1 MRHSTRPRRNF
12 RVRLA
17 CVKHAASVQSE
28 PESNSPVQI
37 CCKDSRWTEIRIS
50 KFFPLALHL
59 SKNRAPLSGARS
71 TSTLPQAA
79 CQLLFSLSGKF
90 FPNLPSGAEASPPPR
105 NFLLEKSP
113 APCQELFPGTSGKS
127 PAPAPGGNPFG
138 SRSRPAKAISTQSP
152 TKRQA
157 FLQKNIFLPETP
169 RPTPQPRRSRPFR
182 YLSKYGL
189 PYFFGVSS
197 PVTPQGQHY
206 STPRPTHAQSAAY
219 P

>member
-71 TSTLPQAA
+71 TSTLPSAA

-113 APCQELFPGTSGKS
+113 APCQELFPGTNGKS
-127 PAPAPGGNPFG
+127 PAPAPGGTPSDPVPNRRRRFLRNLPPNVKLFC
-138 SRSRPAKAISTQSP
+138 RKFYPRPAMLN
-152 TKRQA
+152 
-157 FLQKNIFLPETP
+157 LQGPSYT
-169 RPTPQPRRSRPFR
+169 
-182 YLSKYGL
+182 
-189 PYFFGVSS
+189 VS
-197 PVTPQGQHY
+197 
-206 STPRPTHAQSAAY
+206 AY
-219 P
+219 AG

>member
-71 TSTLPQAA
+71 TSTLPSAA
-79 CQLLFSLSGKF
+79 CQLLFFAFRNILSEPSFRRRSLSAAAK
-90 FPNLPSGAEASPPPR
+90 LPSR
-105 NFLLEKSP
+105 EKS
-113 APCQELFPGTSGKS
+113 
-127 PAPAPGGNPFG
+127 
-138 SRSRPAKAISTQSP
+138 
-152 TKRQA
+152 
-157 FLQKNIFLPETP
+157 
-169 RPTPQPRRSRPFR
+169 R
-182 YLSKYGL
+182 YLSRTFSRNQRKFSRPSSRGNLSRL
-189 PYFFGVSS
+189 PLPTGEGDFYAIFHQTSS
-197 PVTPQGQHY
+197 LFAVFLGKRLLEGEALSQ
-206 STPRPTHAQSAAY
+206 
-219 P
+219 

>member
-71 TSTLPQAA
+71 TSTLPSAA
-79 CQLLFSLSGKF
+79 CQLLFFAFRNILSEPSFRRRSLSAAAK
-90 FPNLPSGAEASPPPR
+90 LPSR
-105 NFLLEKSP
+105 EKSRYLSRTFFRNQRKISRP
-113 APCQELFPGTSGKS
+113 SS
-127 PAPAPGGNPFG
+127 RRNPFG
-138 SRSRPAKAISTQSP
+138 SRSQPAKAISTQSS
-152 TKRQA
+152 TRRQA
-157 FLQKNIFLPETP
+157 FLQKIFFLPENGTMP
-169 RPTPQPRRSRPFR
+169 RYWASTIMTAPTRRAASSTLFHR
-182 YLSKYGL
+182 LS
-189 PYFFGVSS
+189 SS
-197 PVTPQGQHY
+197 TET
-206 STPRPTHAQSAAY
+206 S
-219 P
+219 

>member
-71 TSTLPQAA
+71 TSTLPSAA
-79 CQLLFSLSGKF
+79 CQLLFFAFRNILSEPSFRRRSLSAAAK
-90 FPNLPSGAEASPPPR
+90 LPSREKSRYLSRTFFRNQRKISRPSSRGNLSRLPFPTGEGDFYAISHQTSSLLQKILPPPR
-105 NFLLEKSP
+105 RVEF
-113 APCQELFPGTSGKS
+113 AW
-127 PAPAPGGNPFG
+127 PFVIV
-138 SRSRPAKAISTQSP
+138 SVHLSAYTLCRISNS
-152 TKRQA
+152 
-157 FLQKNIFLPETP
+157 
-169 RPTPQPRRSRPFR
+169 
-182 YLSKYGL
+182 
-189 PYFFGVSS
+189 
-197 PVTPQGQHY
+197 
-206 STPRPTHAQSAAY
+206 
-219 P
+219 

>member
-71 TSTLPQAA
+71 TSTLPSAA

-138 SRSRPAKAISTQSP
+138 SRSRPAKAISTQST

-157 FLQKNIFLPETP
+157 FLQKKIFFCRRLKNAAPQESVTP
-169 RPTPQPRRSRPFR
+169 RWGGLRQRRRNQASRCFPFIVKP
-182 YLSKYGL
+182 LS
-189 PYFFGVSS
+189 F
-197 PVTPQGQHY
+197 
-206 STPRPTHAQSAAY
+206 RQSWATRRRRRAS
-219 P
+219 

>member
-71 TSTLPQAA
+71 TSTLPSAA

-127 PAPAPGGNPFG
+127 PVQPLGGNPFG
-138 SRSRPAKAISTQSP
+138 SRSQPAKAISTQST

-157 FLQKNIFLPETP
+157 FLQKFYH
-169 RPTPQPRRSRPFR
+169 RP
-182 YLSKYGL
+182 
-189 PYFFGVSS
+189 GVLNLH
-197 PVTPQGQHY
+197 G
-206 STPRPTHAQSAAY
+206 RWL
-219 P
+219 